1 RRRGPPSGPLRSRAV
16 SPARRRCGP
25 PSGPLRSRAISPE

>member
-1 RRRGPPSGPLRSRAV
+1 RAV